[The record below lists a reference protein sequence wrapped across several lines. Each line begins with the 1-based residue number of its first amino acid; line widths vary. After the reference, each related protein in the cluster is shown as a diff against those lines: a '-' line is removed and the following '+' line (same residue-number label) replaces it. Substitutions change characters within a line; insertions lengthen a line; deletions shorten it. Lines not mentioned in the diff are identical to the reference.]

1 MTKIIGVDIGGTKTS
16 VGIVDIKSGKILK
29 KIPIPSKKNANDKKN
44 LDYIISQTLSL
55 AKNSSIKKIGI
66 GVPEL
71 INNKGIIRGAY
82 NFKWHNKNLTQHF
95 PKSFH
100 VKVDSDVRCHLR
112 AEKFYGHGKKNNNFI
127 YINIGTGLSYSH
139 YKNNAIYSG
148 ANGFAIHFASSKI
161 SLYDP
166 KNEKKISL
174 TPEDLYSGKAIMKYL
189 KKIKTLKK
197 KSKCLNNVSESLASL
212 IGNLVNSVDP
222 SFIVLGGG
230 VVLNNSEFRKLLIRH
245 TRKFIFCDD
254 VKSIKILL
262 SKLKVDTGVI
272 GAAAIFR

>member
-16 VGIVDIKSGKILK
+16 IGIVDIKSGKILK
-29 KIPIPSKKNANDKKN
+29 KISIPSKKNANDKKN
-44 LDYIISQTLSL
+44 LDFIISQTLSL

-82 NFKWHNKNLTQHF
+82 NFKWHNKNLAQYF
-95 PKSFH
+95 PKNFL

-127 YINIGTGLSYSH
+127 YVNIGTGLSYSH
-139 YKNNAIYSG
+139 YKNNRIYSG

-166 KNEKKISL
+166 KNEKKVSL
-174 TPEDLYSGKAIMKYL
+174 TPEDVYSGNAIMQYL
-189 KKIKTLKK
+189 KKTKSTKK
-197 KSKCLNNVSESLASL
+197 KSKYLNNISESLASL
-212 IGNLVNSVDP
+212 IGNLINSVDP
-222 SFIVLGGG
+222 GLIVLGGG
-230 VVLNNSEFRKLLIRH
+230 VVLNNSEFRKLLIRY

-254 VKSIKILL
+254 VKSVKILL

>member
-16 VGIVDIKSGKILK
+16 IGIVDIKSGKILK
-29 KIPIPSKKNANDKKN
+29 KISIPSKKNANDKKN
-44 LDYIISQTLSL
+44 LDFIISQTLSL
-55 AKNSSIKKIGI
+55 AKNTSIKKIGI

-82 NFKWHNKNLTQHF
+82 NFKWHNKNLAQYF
-95 PKSFH
+95 PKNFL

-127 YINIGTGLSYSH
+127 YVNIGTGLSYSH
-139 YKNNAIYSG
+139 YKNNRIYSG

-166 KNEKKISL
+166 KNEKKVSL
-174 TPEDLYSGKAIMKYL
+174 TPEGLYSGNAIMQYL
-189 KKIKTLKK
+189 IKTKSTKK
-197 KSKCLNNVSESLASL
+197 KSKYLNNISESLASL
-212 IGNLVNSVDP
+212 IGNLINSVDP
-222 SFIVLGGG
+222 GLIVLGGG
-230 VVLNNSEFRKLLIRH
+230 VVLNNSEFRKLLIRY

>member
-1 MTKIIGVDIGGTKTS
+1 MKKIIGMDIGGTKTS
-16 VGIVDIKSGKILK
+16 IGIVDIKSGKVLK
-29 KIPIPSKKNANDKKN
+29 KISIPSKKNANDRKN
-44 LDYIISQTLSL
+44 LDYIIFQTLSL
-55 AKNSSIKKIGI
+55 SKNSSIKKIGI

-71 INNKGIIRGAY
+71 INNKGIIRGDY
-82 NFKWHNKNLTQHF
+82 NFKWHNKNLAQYF
-95 PKSFH
+95 PKSFL

-139 YKNNAIYSG
+139 YKNNIIYSG

-166 KNEKKISL
+166 KNEKKVSL
-174 TPEDLYSGKAIMKYL
+174 IPEDLYSGKAIMKYL
-189 KKIKTLKK
+189 KKTKSTKK
-197 KSKCLNNVSESLASL
+197 KSKYLNNVSESLASL

-222 SFIVLGGG
+222 TMIVLGGG
-230 VVLNNSEFRKLLIRH
+230 VALNNPEFRKLLISH
-245 TRKFIFCDD
+245 TRKFIFCND

-262 SKLKVDTGVI
+262 SKLKVDTGVV

>member
-16 VGIVDIKSGKILK
+16 IGIVDIKSGKILK
-29 KIPIPSKKNANDKKN
+29 KTSIPSKKNSNDKKN
-44 LDYIISQTLSL
+44 LDFIISQTLSL

-82 NFKWHNKNLTQHF
+82 NFKWHNKNLAQYF
-95 PKSFH
+95 PKSFL

-127 YINIGTGLSYSH
+127 YVNIGTGLSYSH
-139 YKNNAIYSG
+139 YKNNRIYSG

-166 KNEKKISL
+166 KNEKKVSL
-174 TPEDLYSGKAIMKYL
+174 TPEDVYSGNAIMQYL
-189 KKIKTLKK
+189 KKTKSTKK
-197 KSKCLNNVSESLASL
+197 KSKYLNNISESLASL
-212 IGNLVNSVDP
+212 IGNLINSVDP
-222 SFIVLGGG
+222 GLIVLGGG

>member
-16 VGIVDIKSGKILK
+16 IGIVDIKSGKILK
-29 KIPIPSKKNANDKKN
+29 KISIPSKKNANDKKN

-71 INNKGIIRGAY
+71 INNKGIIKGSY
-82 NFKWHNKNLTQHF
+82 NFKWHNKNLAQYF
-95 PKSFH
+95 PKNFL

-127 YINIGTGLSYSH
+127 YVNIGTGLSYSH
-139 YKNNAIYSG
+139 YKNNRIYSG

-166 KNEKKISL
+166 KNEKKVSL
-174 TPEDLYSGKAIMKYL
+174 TPEGLYSGNAIMQYL
-189 KKIKTLKK
+189 IKTKSTKK
-197 KSKCLNNVSESLASL
+197 KSKYLNNISESLASL
-212 IGNLVNSVDP
+212 IGNLINSVDP
-222 SFIVLGGG
+222 GLIVLGGG

>member
-1 MTKIIGVDIGGTKTS
+1 MTQIIGVDIGGTMTS
-16 VGIVDIKSGKILK
+16 IGIVDIKSGKILK
-29 KIPIPSKKNANDKKN
+29 KISFPSKKNANDRKN
-44 LDYIISQTLSL
+44 LDCIIAHTLSL
-55 AKNSSIKKIGI
+55 ARQSSIKKIGI

-71 INNKGIIRGAY
+71 INNKGIIKGSY
-82 NFKWHNKNLTQHF
+82 NFKWHDKNLGQYF
-95 PKSFH
+95 PKSFQ

-139 YKNNAIYSG
+139 YKSHRIYSG

-166 KNEKKISL
+166 KNEKKVSL
-174 TPEDLYSGKAIMKYL
+174 TPENLYSGKSIMKYL
-189 KKIKTLKK
+189 KKTKSLKK
-197 KSKCLNNVSESLASL
+197 RTKYLNNISESLASL
-212 IGNLVNSVDP
+212 IGNLINTVDP
-222 SFIVLGGG
+222 SLIVLGGG
-230 VVLNNSEFRKLLIRH
+230 VVLNNSEFRKLLILH
-245 TRKFIFCDD
+245 TRKFIYCED

-262 SKLKVDTGVI
+262 SKLKVETGVI

>member
-16 VGIVDIKSGKILK
+16 IGIVDIKSGKILK
-29 KIPIPSKKNANDKKN
+29 KISIPSKKNANDKKN
-44 LDYIISQTLSL
+44 LDFIISQTLSL
-55 AKNSSIKKIGI
+55 AKNTSIKKIGI

-82 NFKWHNKNLTQHF
+82 NFKWHNKNLAQYF
-95 PKSFH
+95 PKNFL

-127 YINIGTGLSYSH
+127 YVNIGTGLSYSH
-139 YKNNAIYSG
+139 YKNNRIYSG

-166 KNEKKISL
+166 KNEKKVSL
-174 TPEDLYSGKAIMKYL
+174 TPEGLYSGNAIMQYL
-189 KKIKTLKK
+189 IKTKSTKK
-197 KSKCLNNVSESLASL
+197 KSKYLNNISESLASL
-212 IGNLVNSVDP
+212 IGNLINSVDP
-222 SFIVLGGG
+222 GLIVLGGG
-230 VVLNNSEFRKLLIRH
+230 VVLNNAEFRKLLIRH

>member
-1 MTKIIGVDIGGTKTS
+1 MTKIIGVDIGGTKTTM
-16 VGIVDIKSGKILK
+16 GIVDIKSGKILK
-29 KIPIPSKKNANDKKN
+29 KISIPSKKNANDKKN
-44 LDYIISQTLSL
+44 LDFIISQTLSL
-55 AKNSSIKKIGI
+55 AKNTSIKKIGI

-82 NFKWHNKNLTQHF
+82 NFKWHNKNLAQYF
-95 PKSFH
+95 PKNFL

-127 YINIGTGLSYSH
+127 YVNIGTGLSYSH
-139 YKNNAIYSG
+139 YKNNRIYSG

-166 KNEKKISL
+166 KNEKKVSL
-174 TPEDLYSGKAIMKYL
+174 TPEGLYSGNAIMQYL
-189 KKIKTLKK
+189 IKTKSTKK
-197 KSKCLNNVSESLASL
+197 KSKYLNNISESLASL
-212 IGNLVNSVDP
+212 IGNLINSVDP
-222 SFIVLGGG
+222 GLIVLGGG
-230 VVLNNSEFRKLLIRH
+230 VVLNNAEFRKLLIRH

>member
-1 MTKIIGVDIGGTKTS
+1 MTNIIGVDIGGTKTS
-16 VGIVDIKSGKILK
+16 IGLVDIKSGKILK
-29 KIPIPSKKNANDKKN
+29 QISIPSKKYANDRKN
-44 LDYIISQTLSL
+44 LDYIISHTLSL
-55 AKNSSIKKIGI
+55 SKNSSIKKIGI
-66 GVPEL
+66 GIPEL

-82 NFKWHNKNLTQHF
+82 NFKWHNKNLAHYF
-95 PKSFH
+95 PKSFL
-100 VKVDSDVRCHLR
+100 VKVDSDARCHLR

-127 YINIGTGLSYSH
+127 YINIGTGLSYAH
-139 YKNNAIYSG
+139 YQNNIIYSG
-148 ANGFAIHFASSKI
+148 SNGFAIHFASSKI

-166 KNEKKISL
+166 KNERKFSL
-174 TPEDLYSGKAIMKYL
+174 IPEDLYSGKAIMKYL
-189 KKIKTLKK
+189 KKTKTLKK
-197 KSKCLNNVSESLASL
+197 RSKYLSNVSESLASL

-222 SFIVLGGG
+222 NLIVLGGG

>member
-16 VGIVDIKSGKILK
+16 IGIVDIKSGKILK
-29 KIPIPSKKNANDKKN
+29 KISIPSKKNANDKKN
-44 LDYIISQTLSL
+44 LDFIISQTLSL
-55 AKNSSIKKIGI
+55 AKNTSIKKIGI

-82 NFKWHNKNLTQHF
+82 NFKWHNKNLAQYF
-95 PKSFH
+95 PKNFL

-127 YINIGTGLSYSH
+127 YVNIGTGLSYSH
-139 YKNNAIYSG
+139 YKNNKIYSG

-166 KNEKKISL
+166 KNEKKVSL
-174 TPEDLYSGKAIMKYL
+174 TPEGLYSGNAIMQYL
-189 KKIKTLKK
+189 IKTKSTKK
-197 KSKCLNNVSESLASL
+197 KSKYLNNISESLASL
-212 IGNLVNSVDP
+212 IGNLINSVDP
-222 SFIVLGGG
+222 GLIVLGGG
-230 VVLNNSEFRKLLIRH
+230 VVLNNSEFRKLLIRY

>member
-1 MTKIIGVDIGGTKTS
+1 MTKIIGVDIGGTKTTM
-16 VGIVDIKSGKILK
+16 GIVNIKSGKILK
-29 KIPIPSKKNANDKKN
+29 KISIPSKKNANDKKN
-44 LDYIISQTLSL
+44 LDFIISQTLSL
-55 AKNSSIKKIGI
+55 AKNTSIKKIGI
-66 GVPEL
+66 GIPEL

-82 NFKWHNKNLTQHF
+82 NFKWHNKNLSQYF

-139 YKNNAIYSG
+139 FKNNTIYSG
-148 ANGFAIHFASSKI
+148 TNGFAIHFASSKI

-166 KNEKKISL
+166 KNEKKVSL

-189 KKIKTLKK
+189 KKTKTLKK
-197 KSKCLNNVSESLASL
+197 RSKYLNNISESLASL

-222 SFIVLGGG
+222 SMIVLGGG
-230 VVLNNSEFRKLLIRH
+230 VVLNNAEFRKLLILH